1 MSAVAD
7 LLIETIISDVLI
19 PTDRVKEA
27 KQGIKDRADGAG
39 LNFPMLMKAAQ
50 ALHADKVQKERGD
63 AEDLLDYLPQK

>member
-1 MSAVAD
+1 MSAIAD
-7 LLIETIISDVLI
+7 LLIETITSDVLI

-27 KQGIKDRADGAG
+27 KQGTKDRADGAG

-50 ALHADKVQKERGD
+50 ALHADTVQKERGD